1 MRRSDDTARHS
12 VAGVILRR
20 LLPLSAV
27 IAFTAFLGAQA
38 NGAVAPPVPSN
49 DNATGKIALTFGV
62 TATTSTLSASTG
74 TGDPLT
80 PVGEGTCAGDVMGK
94 TVWYFVVGDGHRI
107 TISTAGSNF
116 DTLLSYYGG
125 SRGLIDLLG
134 CNNDVSPIDRTSAVS
149 FPSIAGHLYNIE
161 VGGFDAGG
169 TAAPPPAA
177 GDLSITAT
185 TDAPVAPPPP
195 PPIISPPPPP
205 PPPLPVAKPTPRLSI
220 DVTMRATPRKDG
232 VLVRYLQVYAPHD
245 ARVSV
250 SCPRERCPHFARV
263 AAHGTSSRLQRIT
276 DTKLTGRVLHS
287 GTQVRILVTRAG
299 AVGRYIRYVIS
310 KGDFTKGNTSCLSR
324 ALKPRACD

>member
-1 MRRSDDTARHS
+1 MRRSNDAARH
-12 VAGVILRR
+12 GVDGAMLRR

-27 IAFTAFLGAQA
+27 IALTAFLGAQA
-38 NGAVAPPVPSN
+38 QGAVAPQVPSN

-94 TVWYFVVGDGHRI
+94 TVWYFVVGDGHQI
-107 TISTAGSNF
+107 TLSTAGSNF

-134 CNNDVSPIDRTSAVS
+134 CNNDVTAIDRTSSVS
-149 FPSIAGHLYNIE
+149 FPSVAGHLYNIE
-161 VGGFDAGG
+161 VGGFDAGAS
-169 TAAPPPAA
+169 AAPPPAA
-177 GDLSITAT
+177 GNLSITAT
-185 TDAPVAPPPP
+185 SDAPVAPPPP
-195 PPIISPPPPP
+195 PPIVPPPPP
-205 PPPLPVAKPTPRLSI
+205 PAPPPAKPTPRLSI
-220 DVTMRATPRKDG
+220 DATMRASARKDG
-232 VLVRYLQVYAPHD
+232 VLVRYLRVNAPHD

-276 DTKLTGRVLHS
+276 DTKLTGRVLRS
-287 GTQVRILVTRAG
+287 GTQVRIFVTRAG
-299 AVGRYIRYVIS
+299 AVGRYIRYAIS
-310 KGDFTKGNTSCLSR
+310 KGDFAKSNTLCLSR